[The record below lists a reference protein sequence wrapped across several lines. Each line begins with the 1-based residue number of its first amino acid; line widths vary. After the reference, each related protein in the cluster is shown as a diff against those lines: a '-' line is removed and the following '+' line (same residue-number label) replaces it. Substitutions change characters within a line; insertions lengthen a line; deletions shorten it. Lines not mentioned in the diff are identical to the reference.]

1 MKKETETNNVTTTAS
16 NEKNATPPANNT
28 MHRRQ
33 FVELTAAAAMA
44 FTIVPRHVLGKGFV
58 PPSDKITLAYI
69 GMGTQG
75 IRELLPLL
83 AVPEIQV
90 VAVCDPNKEA
100 VGYRDWGTT
109 YLRDEIRK
117 AIKNPNWTPGG
128 DNVIPGGRD
137 NGKDI
142 VDAYYATVRS
152 DQKFKSCTAYA
163 DARELLEQEKDV
175 DAVKIM
181 TPDHLHGVLS
191 AAAIRRGKHVLVHKP
206 LSNRLAEGKQV
217 IELARNNPKVIT
229 HLIPWDSNGSME
241 QVMTWINAGAIGK
254 LTEVHNWTNR
264 PVWPQYPE
272 LPTDKPPIPQGFD
285 WDLWLGP
292 EAERPYHPNYT
303 HMVFRGWYDFGG
315 GSMADMGHYSLWTV
329 FNALQLTSPTVVEPH
344 RSHFCDFNGPVP
356 FRVNNDF
363 SFPMASTVRFRYP
376 ANGARGQVD
385 LFWYD
390 GGMRPAIPEELANE
404 GKELPAEGM
413 MFVGDAGRILAGF
426 NVQNPQ
432 IISGKK
438 MDKSSN
444 ANNDNRDQVQL
455 TTEALP
461 KFVQACKSGKQY
473 PGNFGEAEYITEAVN
488 LYAAALRANK
498 LLKYD
503 AASLKITNVPEA
515 NKYLSRDYRKGW
527 ELTSI

>member
-1 MKKETETNNVTTTAS
+1 
-16 NEKNATPPANNT
+16 
-28 MHRRQ
+28 
-33 FVELTAAAAMA
+33 
-44 FTIVPRHVLGKGFV
+44 
-58 PPSDKITLAYI
+58 
-69 GMGTQG
+69 
-75 IRELLPLL
+75 
-83 AVPEIQV
+83 
-90 VAVCDPNKEA
+90 
-100 VGYRDWGTT
+100 
-109 YLRDEIRK
+109 
-117 AIKNPNWTPGG
+117 
-128 DNVIPGGRD
+128 
-137 NGKDI
+137 
-142 VDAYYATVRS
+142 
-152 DQKFKSCTAYA
+152 
-163 DARELLEQEKDV
+163 
-175 DAVKIM
+175 
-181 TPDHLHGVLS
+181 
-191 AAAIRRGKHVLVHKP
+191 LVHKP
-206 LSNRLAEGKQV
+206 ISNRLAEGKSV

-229 HLIPWDSNGSME
+229 HLIPWDSNGSMD
-241 QVMTWINAGAIGK
+241 QVMDWINAGAIGK

-272 LPTDKPPIPQGFD
+272 LPTDKPPVPKGFD

-292 EAERPYHPNYT
+292 ETERPYHPNYT

-344 RSHFCDFNGPVP
+344 RSHFCDFNGSVP

-376 ANGARGQVD
+376 ANGNRGQVD

-390 GGMRPAIPEELANE
+390 GGMRPAIPEELAND

-413 MFVGDAGRILAGF
+413 MFVGDSGRILAGF

-438 MDKSSN
+438 MDKSAKVN
-444 ANNDNRDQVQL
+444 TGNDDQVQL
-455 TTEALP
+455 TTKALP
-461 KFVQACKSGKQY
+461 LFVQACKTGKQY

-527 ELTSI
+527 ELNSI